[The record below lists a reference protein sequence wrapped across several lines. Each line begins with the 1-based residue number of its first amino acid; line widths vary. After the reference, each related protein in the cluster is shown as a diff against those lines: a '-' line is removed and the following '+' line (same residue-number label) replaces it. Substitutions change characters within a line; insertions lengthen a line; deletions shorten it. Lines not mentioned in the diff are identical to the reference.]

1 MNIEQKRVT
10 VYASDSD
17 LFALLLMH
25 YSSFDCHKLL
35 MKSLTGYTSITAVHK
50 FLRPAVA
57 KSLLSFDSFTGCDTT
72 GKFSGKSKEF
82 WTKKLVQERNNVSF
96 IGALNALQDTRP
108 SEDVVQQAVKH
119 YMSMLTVP
127 IALLMI

>member
-1 MNIEQKRVT
+1 MNIEQERVI

-25 YSSFDCHKLL
+25 YSSFNCHKLH

-50 FLRPAVA
+50 FLWPVVA
-57 KSLLSFDSFTGCDTT
+57 KALLSFHALTGCDTT

-82 WTKKLVQERNNVSF
+82 CTKKFVQERNNVSF
-96 IGALNALQDTRP
+96 IGALNSLQDT
-108 SEDVVQQAVKH
+108 
-119 YMSMLTVP
+119 
-127 IALLMI
+127 